1 MLAIMAALIKALSQ
15 EIAPEVLVFARNL
28 FGLMFILP
36 VVAHQGWR
44 NLKTG
49 CIHLHLVRS
58 LVGLVA
64 MYCYFYVITHLPL
77 AEAALV
83 KLSSPFFLPLI
94 AMVWLNERIDRRT
107 MWAIAVGFLGVMVV
121 LRPGTDTFQPV
132 ALIGILGAAL
142 ASLAKVSIRRMAT
155 REPGYRIVFYFGVL
169 ATLASAIPLIWSWQ
183 MPQSHHWP
191 WLLAIGLAG
200 TCGQLLMT
208 KAYQAANPGKIG
220 PYTYTAVIY
229 AALFGWVFWNEAIIL
244 TTLIGSLLI
253 IGAGVFNLKSGSK
266 SI

>member
-1 MLAIMAALIKALSQ
+1 
-15 EIAPEVLVFARNL
+15 
-28 FGLMFILP
+28 
-36 VVAHQGWR
+36 
-44 NLKTG
+44 
-49 CIHLHLVRS
+49 
-58 LVGLVA
+58 
-64 MYCYFYVITHLPL
+64 
-77 AEAALV
+77 
-83 KLSSPFFLPLI
+83 
-94 AMVWLNERIDRRT
+94 
-107 MWAIAVGFLGVMVV
+107 
-121 LRPGTDTFQPV
+121 
-132 ALIGILGAAL
+132 
-142 ASLAKVSIRRMAT
+142 
-155 REPGYRIVFYFGVL
+155 
-169 ATLASAIPLIWSWQ
+169 